1 MSAES
6 SSRAPRGP
14 RTNAGDSSRPSID
27 LALVKLLRDL
37 PIFGGLDVEELELVA
52 GLFRRR
58 LVQPEEVIF
67 ERDTMGSE
75 AYVILRGAVRVTLA
89 NGKPIGTFVAGHIFG
104 ELAFLD
110 GGARGA
116 KAVATDPTILLIV
129 QRSEF
134 ETLTE
139 ARPNIGRIVYKNIAR
154 ELTERLRRM
163 NDALEATQESWETAM
178 FRKFDD

>member
-6 SSRAPRGP
+6 SSRTPRGAVS
-14 RTNAGDSSRPSID
+14 TGGGAAPSGID
-27 LALVKLLRDL
+27 IALVKLLRDL
-37 PIFGGLDVEELELVA
+37 PIFKGLEVDELERVA
-52 GLFRRR
+52 ALFRKR
-58 LVQPEEVIF
+58 LVQPDEVIF

-75 AYVILRGAVRVTLA
+75 AYVILRGSVRVILD
-89 NGKPIGTFVAGHIFG
+89 NGKPIGSFIAGHIFG

-110 GGARGA
+110 GGTRGA
-116 KAVATDPTILLIV
+116 RAVAISPTILLIV

-134 ETLTE
+134 EALAE

-163 NDALEATQESWETAM
+163 NDALEASQETWETAV
-178 FRKFDD
+178 FRRLE